1 MILIRTFLILSI
13 VILSSCVSTPLKPT
27 HSDLWGASGEK
38 WDRNRIPDF
47 TQAGAFKGHIPTGNL
62 KQINVKSFGAIGD
75 GVTDDSIALSKAIKK
90 CGQGAAV
97 VFPAGVFKVS
107 TQLKIHNNR
116 CLLKGAGQNQTTILF
131 EKGLE
136 ELFPRYVDGQTPW
149 SWSGSLILF
158 DNVKE
163 SGIEDLTIQ
172 FPDNEWQGHNFHE
185 RGYNAVGFQNKA
197 ADCWLRNVTIVG
209 PDLGI
214 WIGETAHNITATQWT
229 IQFGPKR
236 AAQKLS
242 CHHAVNV
249 YGNNNLLSHFRI
261 EGVCQHDLSVE
272 SENSHHNVFSNGSGR
287 NLSFD
292 HHSQDYE
299 QRNNLFTE
307 IDIGEGTRMYAS
319 GGNRTPRGVSFNET
333 WWNIKSVK
341 PVQWVTSMG
350 VSKNNVI
357 VGVNTRLSSVLN
369 DEHGNWFEAIPPE
382 AIEPKNLY
390 EAQRQLTQGKH

>member
-1 MILIRTFLILSI
+1 MILMKCFLMLSVI
-13 VILSSCVSTPLKPT
+13 VLSSCASTTLKQV
-27 HSDLWGASGEK
+27 HSDLWGIKGEK
-38 WDRNRIPDF
+38 WDRSRIPDF
-47 TQAGAFKGHIPTGNL
+47 TTAGAFKGEIPTLNS
-62 KQINVKSFGAIGD
+62 KQINVQNFGAIGD
-75 GVTDDSIALSKAIKK
+75 GNADDSMALSKAIER
-90 CGQGAAV
+90 CRLGAT
-97 VFPAGVFKVS
+97 VFLPPGTYKVS
-107 TQLKIHNNR
+107 KQLTVHGNR
-116 CLLKGAGQNQTTILF
+116 CLLKGAGQNKTTIVF

-136 ELFPRYVDGQTPW
+136 ELFPRYVDGQTEW

-158 DNVKE
+158 DNVRE
-163 SGIEDLTIQ
+163 SGLEDLTIQ

-197 ADCWLRNVTIVG
+197 ADCWLRNVTILG

-214 WIGETAHNITATQWT
+214 WIEESAHNITATQWT
-229 IQFGPKR
+229 IQFGVKR

-249 YGNNNLLSHFRI
+249 YGSHNLLTNFRI
-261 EGVCQHDLSVE
+261 DGVCQHDLSVE
-272 SENSHHNVFSNGSGR
+272 SENSHHNVFSKGSGR

-292 HHSQDYE
+292 HHSEDYE

-307 IDIGEGTRMYAS
+307 IDIGEGTRMYVS
-319 GGNRTPRGVSFNET
+319 GGNQRPQGVSFNET
-333 WWNIKSVK
+333 WWNISSVN
-341 PVQWVTSMG
+341 PVKWITSIG

-369 DEHGNWFEAIPPE
+369 DSNGNWFEAIPPE

-390 EAQRQLTQGKH
+390 EAQRQLLSQ